1 MLTFFQLTGILSC
14 FPQIMCVTNGV
25 RERTTFGIVMYEL
38 FGVSPIAQRSP
49 RFAVG
54 ALVLALLFELVVSEH
69 LLLPAP

>member
-1 MLTFFQLTGILSC
+1 
-14 FPQIMCVTNGV
+14 MCVTNGV